1 VDGTSCRAS
10 TSRMRQTPTRDPYSN
25 IDSMARLRNV
35 RRKRVGPPLCQRFLV
50 GVPRGEGPLGPFLV
64 VDHQG
69 DRKFRAARP
78 GQGRRVRAV
87 ADEVTRTCSHI
98 ERDRLSQPVAEVSP
112 AQAAPG
118 ARAPGGGLRGCTG
131 TGTCGPGW
139 GRPASADPQARAA
152 RLASG
157 QGAVLCTPH
166 AVSGWVARRACEIG
180 REVLMW
186 DTSVGRRRNLGD
198 ARGVGRVRLEVLL
211 IAARGDSVHVV
222 SRSVLGNHA
231 LSVEAVDSIECAE
244 HDFRHHTGR
253 ALPEKV
259 NGANVEMIPAD
270 RDRRRLAGTGRNIHE
285 CG

>member
-98 ERDRLSQPVAEVSP
+98 ERDRLSQRLHWHVRAGLGP
-112 AQAAPG
+112 ARTCRSAG
-118 ARAPGGGLRGCTG
+118 AGSTAGQWAGGRVVQ
-131 TGTCGPGW
+131 P
-139 GRPASADPQARAA
+139 
-152 RLASG
+152 
-157 QGAVLCTPH
+157 
-166 AVSGWVARRACEIG
+166 
-180 REVLMW
+180 
-186 DTSVGRRRNLGD
+186 
-198 ARGVGRVRLEVLL
+198 ARGVGVGSAAGVR
-211 IAARGDSVHVV
+211 DW
-222 SRSVLGNHA
+222 
-231 LSVEAVDSIECAE
+231 
-244 HDFRHHTGR
+244 
-253 ALPEKV
+253 P
-259 NGANVEMIPAD
+259 
-270 RDRRRLAGTGRNIHE
+270 
-285 CG
+285 